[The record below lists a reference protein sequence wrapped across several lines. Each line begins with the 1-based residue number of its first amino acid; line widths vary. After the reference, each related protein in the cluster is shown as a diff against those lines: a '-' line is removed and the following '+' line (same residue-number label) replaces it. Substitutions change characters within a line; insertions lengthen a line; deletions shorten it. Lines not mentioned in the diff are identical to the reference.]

1 MTESKEFLESKNS
14 KIHQQNHYT
23 SPSLTEKGDDIIDIF
38 KLCNNLWRKKWIII
52 IVTTIAIL
60 LSVFYAFKQPNLY
73 MAEALIYPPT
83 LKNVE
88 ALNLKKN
95 LMETDQVGEI
105 LLNIRRNVF
114 TAFKNNLGSR
124 VLQKKFIQ
132 ENDLLSYLAPNNN
145 ENDKDVEILENFS
158 DMVKIRNLVTR
169 FGDKEGISVSIETE
183 DPEFAA
189 KLINDYINFFNL
201 ATVRTLAFNKR
212 STIDILIKDIES
224 TIRSKRKLALI
235 RRQDQITR
243 YKEAAIIATKLGAF
257 ERIEGTNVVQNNQQ
271 QVALLEMG
279 TLTPLY
285 YLGSKALKAEILTLK
300 NRISD
305 DPFIVGLRE
314 MQQKL
319 FLLRS
324 IKINEEELT
333 SVTVDRPAYPSDKRI
348 QPNRRKIVLQGT
360 LIGLFLGVFISIV
373 VTFLQNKNF
382 IHSY

>member
-14 KIHQQNHYT
+14 ITPQQNHFT
-23 SPSLTEKGDDIIDIF
+23 SPFLTENGDDTIDIF
-38 KLCNNLWRKKWIII
+38 KLCKNLWRKKWVVI
-52 IVTTIAIL
+52 IVTTISIL

-73 MAEALIYPPT
+73 KAEALIYPAT

-95 LMETDQVGEI
+95 LIADKVGEI

-132 ENDLLSYLAPNNN
+132 ENDLLKYLAGNNN
-145 ENDKDVEILENFS
+145 ENIRDVEIFENFS
-158 DMVKIRNLVTR
+158 KMVKIRNLITK
-169 FGDKEGISVSIETE
+169 FGDKEGIAVSMHSE
-183 DPEFAA
+183 DSEFAA
-189 KLINDYINFFNL
+189 KLINDYIKFFNL
-201 ATVRTLAFNKR
+201 ATVRTLASNAR
-212 STIDILIKDIES
+212 SAIDNQIKDIES
-224 TIRSKRKLALI
+224 TIRSKRKIALI

-243 YKEAAIIATKLGAF
+243 YKEAAIIASKLGAV

-271 QVALLEMG
+271 QVAEMG

-300 NRISD
+300 NRRSD
-305 DPFIVGLRE
+305 DPFIIGLRE
-314 MQQKL
+314 IQQKL

-333 SVTVDRPAYPSDKRI
+333 SVTVDRPAYPSEKRI

-360 LIGLFLGVFISIV
+360 LIGLFLGIFISIV
-373 VTFLQNKNF
+373 VTFLQNKKL
-382 IHSY
+382 IHSE